1 MSPRV
6 EIGGRCQIQTDEW
19 LITIAEV
26 QAQCHR
32 SLGQSSIGWSWTC
45 TNMWLSPPLLSRQ
58 DLYYLGESIHLEIEK
73 DMAFLFR
80 KVMSLGR
87 HGLKELLLVAG
98 NIFRKFYVQFV
109 LNLQLADISFLRQDI
124 LPWLFCCTTVREMP
138 TKRHRKMVGATRAA
152 RVPSVPKTGVQKLL
166 YHAPI

>member
-1 MSPRV
+1 
-6 EIGGRCQIQTDEW
+6 
-19 LITIAEV
+19 
-26 QAQCHR
+26 
-32 SLGQSSIGWSWTC
+32 
-45 TNMWLSPPLLSRQ
+45 MWLSPPLLSRQ